1 MAKQKYIRW
10 YDKDEYLGAFMILLE
25 HLPREAQVEIANDML
40 LNIPNVVDTN
50 YDDFINTLSDNNPM
64 SYKRWYDYSPELH
77 SAIESM
83 KNLSQEKNIELI
95 SMISDIFYK
104 YTSKDFDET
113 MNNLIT
119 TRKNQENEE

>member
-1 MAKQKYIRW
+1 MKKYVRW

-25 HLPREAQVEIANDML
+25 QLPREVQIEIANDML
-40 LNIPNVVDTN
+40 LNIANILDIN
-50 YDDFINTLSDNNPM
+50 HDDFINNLSNNNPI

-83 KNLSQEKNIELI
+83 KNLPKEKNAELI
-95 SMISDIFYK
+95 SMISDIFFK

-113 MNNLIT
+113 MNQLIA
-119 TRKNQENEE
+119 TRKMEENDK